1 MVKRICALFLALILT
16 AGSSFADLK
25 WQEITPAQKALKT
38 YISNVN
44 GFLLENGEPEVNSIF
59 EQLNDVAELGITS
72 ADNSDM
78 PEDVTVTVYMYYDS
92 LNRLILRVNDASRF
106 GRIAAAFLRA
116 LNPGTMTQEESLKTP
131 TERASK
137 AIKAPADSFR
147 DYVED
152 EMLNGTSPRTFY
164 SYHPNQYYDGVNWM
178 QLMIIFPLAEYWNE
192 ETGIITGTEDTPMAL
207 SNDPDQAKE
216 YEGYYSED
224 SYTHMDVTV
233 TATPEP
239 DSAAMEYD
247 EWTKKKK

>member
-1 MVKRICALFLALILT
+1 MVKRICVLLLVMILA
-16 AGSSFADLK
+16 AGSSLADLK
-25 WQEITPAQKALKT
+25 WQETTPAQKALKT
-38 YISNVN
+38 YITNVN

-72 ADNSDM
+72 VDNSDM
-78 PEDVTVTVYMYYDS
+78 PEGVTVTVSLYYES
-92 LNRLILRVNDASRF
+92 LNRLVLRVNDSSRF

-116 LNPGTMTQEESLKTP
+116 LNPVTMTQEESLKTP

-137 AIKAPADSFR
+137 AMKAPADSFR

-164 SYHPNQYYDGVNWM
+164 SYHPNQYHDGVNWM

-192 ETGIITGTEDTPMAL
+192 DTGIITGSEDTPMAP
-207 SNDPDQAKE
+207 SSDPDQAKE

-224 SYTHMDVTV
+224 IYSHMDVTV

-247 EWTKKKK
+247 EWTKKRK